1 MRKIF
6 LFISLFVFIKA
17 NSQNYY
23 YAYEK
28 RIPIEMTD
36 AVVLKNTIDNKKFV
50 INNNVKVLSAD
61 SLYTIVE
68 YSGRKSYNSTTF
80 PAYRTSSGA
89 FLGTIDEILFL
100 PKNDSAVNIIKDS
113 FPIEIIEENSIYTLA
128 KVTDSTESAL
138 SISNSIQES
147 GLVFFSHP
155 NFLVKVEFFE
165 DTIRDPYFEK
175 QFYLNSVG
183 QTINDNHVATP
194 DADINAL
201 EAWSITKGVSDIKI
215 AVIDKGVTSNHPD
228 LPNTRQIRLPN
239 SNFAAAEDGSNPN
252 DPSPSSVSPKNH
264 GNGCAGIIGA
274 THNNEGV
281 AGIAPNCKIMPIRI
295 PELATTKTLAKAI
308 TFAKD
313 NGADIISNSWGIKPT
328 VVDSADIPVIV
339 NAIDSAAIYGRNNKG
354 CVITFAVGNT
364 ADRIKGDT
372 GYEYFPAN
380 GSCIRIITVGASDR
394 NNEVANYSPDGPN
407 LSVVAPSH
415 KAYNNNQI
423 STEGE
428 EVWTMDIP
436 GATGDN
442 PKDGVYLPSSGTNY
456 SAYTGRFGG
465 TSAASPQ
472 VAGVAALMLSVNPNL
487 TAAQVKSIIEQTARE
502 VGNYNYNPDYSSHPN
517 KGWCSQMGY
526 GLVDAYAAVNKAMEV
541 DLYVSDTAGDNGAEN
556 WALDCMW
563 NSPDIWI
570 GDSLGNPVD
579 DIYGG
584 GSYYVCV
591 RIHNKSDIPTTGTE
605 KLYLNWA
612 KAGVNLPWP
621 SGWDGEEDKDI
632 GCDKP
637 KKMSGN
643 VGDSLCYS
651 IPIIL
656 PYNSAV
662 VKIPWTTPDVEE
674 YNCGIFEGSAEQW
687 HFCLLARVHDS
698 ELIEGENT
706 DDYDIGQFVNCNN
719 NVAWKN
725 ISIIDSENNR
735 AVVWLQNH
743 FKEERLFTLRFNSPL
758 NSQNEPLYKYAET
771 YIRFSP
777 NIVAGWQEG
786 GSEGNGF
793 EQVEEHRFFIPE
805 SSAEFKNILL
815 PPNSIGMLE
824 TEVNF
829 FSDIVPECG
838 EFTFDIAMYD
848 EKGETLYGG
857 EHYKVIR
864 DPDREFEVKAL
875 EDQVVM
881 PETPITF
888 SAVNIGEPAT
898 YVWYNAA
905 GDSIASGTTLSTTAT
920 QSQQYRLSVQ
930 ATADGYKGYDTVS
943 VVVRNGAIT
952 AISPNPATN
961 QAVVSYTLSN
971 QVQSGTVQIANTTGI
986 VLSSTAFTASQ
997 TSTTL
1002 NLQNLVAGLYN
1013 VRLVSVT
1020 GEVLDTKTLIIQ

>member
-1 MRKIF
+1 M
-6 LFISLFVFIKA
+6 
-17 NSQNYY
+17 
-23 YAYEK
+23 
-28 RIPIEMTD
+28 
-36 AVVLKNTIDNKKFV
+36 
-50 INNNVKVLSAD
+50 
-61 SLYTIVE
+61 
-68 YSGRKSYNSTTF
+68 
-80 PAYRTSSGA
+80 
-89 FLGTIDEILFL
+89 
-100 PKNDSAVNIIKDS
+100 
-113 FPIEIIEENSIYTLA
+113 
-128 KVTDSTESAL
+128 
-138 SISNSIQES
+138 
-147 GLVFFSHP
+147 
-155 NFLVKVEFFE
+155 
-165 DTIRDPYFEK
+165 
-175 QFYLNSVG
+175 
-183 QTINDNHVATP
+183 
-194 DADINAL
+194 

-295 PELATTKTLAKAI
+295 PESSVTLVQKCADAI

-364 ADRIKGDT
+364 ADRIKGNT

-380 GSCIRIITVGASDR
+380 GSCIKIITVGASDR

-415 KAYNNNQI
+415 KAYKKQI
-423 STEGE
+423 STEDF

-487 TAAQVKSIIEQTARE
+487 TAVQVKSIIEQTARE
-502 VGNYNYNPDYSSHPN
+502 VGNYYYDPDLSSHPN
-517 KGWCSQMGY
+517 KGWNSQMGY
-526 GLVDAYAAVNKAMEV
+526 GLVDAYAAVKKAMDV
-541 DLYVSDTAGDNGAEN
+541 DLYVSDTAGDNGADDLD
-556 WALDCMW
+556 LDCEY

-570 GDSLGNPVD
+570 ETDGNPV
-579 DIYGG
+579 GG
-584 GSYYVCV
+584 RTYNVCV
-591 RIHNKSDIPTTGTE
+591 RIHNKSDVPSIGTE
-605 KLYLNWA
+605 RLFLNWA

-621 SGWDGEEDKDI
+621 NAWNGNTSLDCADVPMGGLIKDT
-632 GCDKP
+632 
-637 KKMSGN
+637 
-643 VGDSLCYS
+643 L
-651 IPIIL
+651 L
-656 PYNSAV
+656 PVINPGSSVV
-662 VKIPWTTPDVEE
+662 VKIPWMVPDGNE
-674 YNCGIFEGSAEQW
+674 YDCGIFAGSAERW

-698 ELIEGENT
+698 DTIMGENSG
-706 DDYDIGQFVNCNN
+706 YEIGQFVRCNN

-725 ISIIDSENNR
+725 LTVIDGSNNK

-743 FKEERLFTLRFNSPL
+743 LSTTQKFRLHFTAHP
-758 NSQNEPLYKYAET
+758 NSQNESLNEYAET
-771 YIRFSP
+771 YIRLSS
-777 NIVAGWQEG
+777 NVYEAWNAGG
-786 GSEGNGF
+786 KKGTGISEAGENRLRIT
-793 EQVEEHRFFIPE
+793 ENNAMLKDI
-805 SSAEFKNILL
+805 SL
-815 PPNSIGMLE
+815 PANAVGMLE

-829 FSDIVPECG
+829 LSEVIPQDKT
-838 EFTFDIAMYD
+838 FTFDIAMYD
-848 EKGETLYGG
+848 SKGKTLYGG
-857 EHYKVIR
+857 EHYKAIR
-864 DPDREFEVKAL
+864 DDNRTF
-875 EDQVVM
+875 DVVAMQNQTAM
-881 PETPITF
+881 PEEPVTF

-898 YVWYNAA
+898 YLWYNET

-952 AISPNPATN
+952 SLSPNPATN
-961 QAVVSYTLSN
+961 QVVVSYALSN
-971 QVQSGTVQIANTTGI
+971 QVQGGTVQIANTNGI
-986 VLSSTAFTASQ
+986 VLLSTPFANTQ

-1002 NLQNLVAGLYN
+1002 NLQNLVAGKYSI
-1013 VRLVSVT
+1013 RLVSAT
-1020 GEVLDTKTLIIQ
+1020 GEVLDSKTLIVQ

>member
-28 RIPIEMTD
+28 RIPIEPTD

-128 KVTDSTESAL
+128 KVTGSTESAL
-138 SISNSIQES
+138 SIANSIQES
-147 GLVFFSHP
+147 GLVIFSHP

-183 QTINDNHVATP
+183 QTINDNHVTTP

-239 SNFAAAEDGSNPN
+239 SNFAATEDGSNPN
-252 DPSPSSVSPKNH
+252 DPSPSLVSPKNH
-264 GNGCAGIIGA
+264 GNGCAGIIAA

-295 PELATTKTLAKAI
+295 SESSATLVQKCADAI

-313 NGADIISNSWGIKPT
+313 NGADIISNSWGIKPA

-339 NAIDSAAIYGRNNKG
+339 NAIENAAIYGRNNKG

-364 ADRIKGDT
+364 ADRIKGNT

-380 GSCIRIITVGASDR
+380 SCGRIIVVGASDR

-415 KAYNNNQI
+415 KAYKKQI
-423 STEGE
+423 STEDF

-526 GLVDAYAAVNKAMEV
+526 GLVDAYAAVKKAMDV
-541 DLYVSDTAGDNGAEN
+541 DLYVSDTTGDNGADDLD
-556 WALDCMW
+556 LDCEY

-570 GDSLGNPVD
+570 ETDGNPV
-579 DIYGG
+579 GG
-584 GSYYVCV
+584 RTYNVCV
-591 RIHNKSDIPTTGTE
+591 RIHNKSDVPSIGTE
-605 KLYLNWA
+605 RLFLNWA

-621 SGWDGEEDKDI
+621 NAWNGNTSLDCANVPMGGLIKDT
-632 GCDKP
+632 
-637 KKMSGN
+637 
-643 VGDSLCYS
+643 L
-651 IPIIL
+651 L
-656 PYNSAV
+656 PVINPGSSVV
-662 VKIPWTTPDVEE
+662 VKIPWMVPDGNE
-674 YNCGIFEGSAEQW
+674 YDCGIFAGSAERW

-698 ELIEGENT
+698 ETIMGENSG
-706 DDYDIGQFVNCNN
+706 YGIGQFVRCNN

-725 ISIIDSENNR
+725 LTVIDGSNNK

-743 FKEERLFTLRFNSPL
+743 FNTAKKFRLHFTAHRNSK
-758 NSQNEPLYKYAET
+758 NESLSKYAET
-771 YIRFSP
+771 YIRLSP
-777 NIVAGWQEG
+777 NVFKAWTSG
-786 GSEGNGF
+786 GKKGNGISVVG
-793 EQVEEHRFFIPE
+793 ENRLRITSDNAILENIP
-805 SSAEFKNILL
+805 L
-815 PPNSIGMLE
+815 PANAVGMLE

-829 FSDIVPECG
+829 LSEVIPQG
-838 EFTFDIAMYD
+838 KTFTFDIAMYD
-848 EKGETLYGG
+848 SNGKTLYGG
-857 EHYKVIR
+857 EHYMAIR
-864 DPDREFEVKAL
+864 DDERIF
-875 EDQVVM
+875 DVVAMQNQTAM
-881 PETPITF
+881 PEEPVTF
-888 SAVNIGEPAT
+888 NAVNIGEPAT

-943 VVVRNGAIT
+943 LVVRNGAIT
-952 AISPNPATN
+952 SLSPNPATN
-961 QAVVSYTLSN
+961 QVVVSYALSN
-971 QVQSGTVQIANTTGI
+971 QVQGGTVQIANTNGV
-986 VLSSTAFTASQ
+986 VLLSTPFTATQ

-1002 NLQNLVAGLYN
+1002 NLQNLVAGRYS
-1013 VRLVSVT
+1013 VRLVSAT
-1020 GEVLDTKTLIIQ
+1020 GEVLDSKTLIVQ

>member
-80 PAYRTSSGA
+80 PVYRTSSGA

-100 PKNDSAVNIIKDS
+100 PKNDSAVNIIKDF
-113 FPIEIIEENSIYTLA
+113 FPIEILEENSVYTLA
-128 KVTDSTESAL
+128 KVTGSTENAL
-138 SISNSIQES
+138 SVANSIQES

-155 NFLVKVEFFE
+155 NFLIEIQFFE

-183 QTINDNHVATP
+183 QTINDNHVTTP

-239 SNFAAAEDGSNPN
+239 SNFAAAKDGSNPN
-252 DPSPSSVSPKNH
+252 DPSPSLVSPENH
-264 GNGCAGIIGA
+264 GNACAGIIGA

-295 PELATTKTLAKAI
+295 PKSATINTFANAI
-308 TFAKD
+308 TFAKN
-313 NGADIISNSWGIKPT
+313 NGADVISNSWGIDTNVILPT
-328 VVDSADIPVIV
+328 IV
-339 NAIDSAAIYGRNNKG
+339 NAIDSATISGRNNKG

-364 ADRIKGDT
+364 ANRIGGNT
-372 GYEYFPAN
+372 GYEVFPAN

-394 NNEVANYSPDGPN
+394 NNEVANYSPDGTN

-415 KAYNNNQI
+415 KAYKTQI
-423 STEGE
+423 STENF

-526 GLVDAYAAVNKAMEV
+526 GLVDAYAAVKKAMEV
-541 DLYVSDTAGDNGAEN
+541 DLYVSDTAGDNGADDLD
-556 WALDCMW
+556 LDCEY

-570 GDSLGNPVD
+570 EDLDENTVYNPV
-579 DIYGG
+579 GG
-584 GSYYVCV
+584 GEYFVCV
-591 RIHNKSDIPTTGTE
+591 RIHNKSDVPSTGNE
-605 KLYLNWA
+605 RLFINWA

-632 GCDKP
+632 GCDEP
-637 KKMSGN
+637 KKMSGS
-643 VGDSLCYS
+643 VGDSICYS
-651 IPIIL
+651 IPMIL
-656 PYNSAV
+656 PNDSV
-662 VKIPWTTPDVEE
+662 EVKVRWTVPDAGY
-674 YNCGIFEGSAEQW
+674 YNCGIFEGSAERW

-698 ELIEGENT
+698 DTIMGE
-706 DDYDIGQFVNCNN
+706 DSGYEIGQFVRCNN

-725 ISIIDSENNR
+725 LTVIDGSNNK

-743 FKEERLFTLRFNSPL
+743 LSTTQKFQLNFTAHPNSKNELL
-758 NSQNEPLYKYAET
+758 NQYAET
-771 YIRFSP
+771 YIRLSP
-777 NIVAGWQEG
+777 NVYEAWNAGG
-786 GSEGNGF
+786 RKGTGISEAGENRLRIT
-793 EQVEEHRFFIPE
+793 ENNATLKDI
-805 SSAEFKNILL
+805 SL
-815 PPNSIGMLE
+815 PANAVGMLE

-829 FSDIVPECG
+829 LSEVIPQDKT
-838 EFTFDIAMYD
+838 FTFDITMYD
-848 EKGETLYGG
+848 SKGTTLYGG
-857 EHYKVIR
+857 EHYKAIR
-864 DPDREFEVKAL
+864 DDNRTF
-875 EDQVVM
+875 DVVAM
-881 PETPITF
+881 QNQTAMAETSITF

-898 YVWYNAA
+898 YLWYNAA

-943 VVVRNGAIT
+943 LVVRNGAIT
-952 AISPNPATN
+952 SLSPNPATN
-961 QAVVSYTLSN
+961 QVVVSYALFN
-971 QVQSGTVQIANTTGI
+971 QVQGGTVQIANTNGI
-986 VLSSTAFTASQ
+986 VLLSTPFAATQ

-1002 NLQNLVAGLYN
+1002 NLQNLVAGQYS
-1013 VRLVSVT
+1013 VRLVSAA
-1020 GEVLDTKTLIIQ
+1020 GEVLDSKTLIVQ

>member
-1 MRKIF
+1 MGC
-6 LFISLFVFIKA
+6 LYGGS
-17 NSQNYY
+17 
-23 YAYEK
+23 
-28 RIPIEMTD
+28 
-36 AVVLKNTIDNKKFV
+36 
-50 INNNVKVLSAD
+50 D
-61 SLYTIVE
+61 STNCSNMDGD
-68 YSGRKSYNSTTF
+68 YSSYNQFCLAWDGNGATDNRRKLQPWLDPLNTGATTLDGLF
-80 PAYRTSSGA
+80 GTS
-89 FLGTIDEILFL
+89 
-100 PKNDSAVNIIKDS
+100 NVNL
-113 FPIEIIEENSIYTLA
+113 Y
-128 KVTDSTESAL
+128 
-138 SISNSIQES
+138 
-147 GLVFFSHP
+147 
-155 NFLVKVEFFE
+155 
-165 DTIRDPYFEK
+165 IRD
-175 QFYLNSVG
+175 S
-183 QTINDNHVATP
+183 INDN
-194 DADINAL
+194 
-201 EAWSITKGVSDIKI
+201 
-215 AVIDKGVTSNHPD
+215 
-228 LPNTRQIRLPN
+228 
-239 SNFAAAEDGSNPN
+239 
-252 DPSPSSVSPKNH
+252 
-264 GNGCAGIIGA
+264 GN
-274 THNNEGV
+274 E
-281 AGIAPNCKIMPIRI
+281 
-295 PELATTKTLAKAI
+295 
-308 TFAKD
+308 
-313 NGADIISNSWGIKPT
+313 PT
-328 VVDSADIPVIV
+328 
-339 NAIDSAAIYGRNNKG
+339 N
-354 CVITFAVGNT
+354 
-364 ADRIKGDT
+364 
-372 GYEYFPAN
+372 
-380 GSCIRIITVGASDR
+380 
-394 NNEVANYSPDGPN
+394 
-407 LSVVAPSH
+407 
-415 KAYNNNQI
+415 
-423 STEGE
+423 
-428 EVWTMDIP
+428 
-436 GATGDN
+436 
-442 PKDGVYLPSSGTNY
+442 
-456 SAYTGRFGG
+456 
-465 TSAASPQ
+465 
-472 VAGVAALMLSVNPNL
+472 
-487 TAAQVKSIIEQTARE
+487 VK
-502 VGNYNYNPDYSSHPN
+502 YMY
-517 KGWCSQMGY
+517 
-526 GLVDAYAAVNKAMEV
+526 
-541 DLYVSDTAGDNGAEN
+541 
-556 WALDCMW
+556 

-591 RIHNKSDIPTTGTE
+591 RIHNKRAVSSTGTE
-605 KLYLNWA
+605 KLYLNWE

-621 SGWDGEEDKDI
+621 SGWDGTTQLECGKY
-632 GCDKP
+632 P
-637 KKMSGN
+637 PMSGM
-643 VGDSLCYS
+643 VGDSSYYPV
-651 IPIIL
+651 PIIL
-656 PYNSAV
+656 PYSSIV
-662 VKIPWTTPDVEE
+662 VKIPWTTPFAED
-674 YNCGIFEGSAEQW
+674 YDCGIFESSAEQW

-698 ELIEGENT
+698 EPIEGENA
-706 DDYDIGQFVNCNN
+706 DSCDIGYFVTHNN

-725 ISIIDSENNR
+725 LTVLGGHSNR

-743 FKEERLFTLRFNSPL
+743 FNTAKKFRLHFTAHRNSK
-758 NSQNEPLYKYAET
+758 NESLSEYAET

-857 EHYKVIR
+857 EHYKVVR

-1002 NLQNLVAGLYN
+1002 NLQNLVAGQYN